1 MLYVFIHQVCR
12 YDFVEVKDKDD
23 QVLGKFCG
31 GKIPQTVTSTSNL
44 MWVEFR
50 SDHTQSRGGFSAVYY
65 AGNQADMLGTPFVMK
80 ISNFVLER
88 IKLFLMNGKLPH
100 CEMGV
105 YIIHYCFNGPLLLGP
120 SLG

>member
-1 MLYVFIHQVCR
+1 MLPFQVLCDFIHQVCR

-23 QVLGKFCG
+23 KVLGKFCG

-65 AGNQADMLGTPFVMK
+65 AGNLANTLRDTFYREMFILQRMK
-80 ISNFVLER
+80 FC
-88 IKLFLMNGKLPH
+88 LMNKIYRTGKGP
-100 CEMGV
+100 MGV
-105 YIIHYCFNGPLLLGP
+105 YI
-120 SLG
+120 